1 MVVISRSQGG
11 SYRLAEIDGA
21 VSKLTFTAFRLIPYH
36 PRSSTSVE
44 VTQFID
50 PLEIIGTDE
59 E

>member
-11 SYRLAEIDGA
+11 SYRLAEINGA
-21 VSKLTFTAFRLIPYH
+21 VSKLTFAAFQLIPYH
-36 PRSSTSVE
+36 PHSSTSVE

-50 PLEIIGTDE
+50 PPETAGTDE